1 MCLAQLTAV
10 TVAAEQEI
18 SYSIIIDTIL
28 KESDLTSISAKQVR
42 KRLGERLGYDISH
55 QKRFDAVSSQAIEP
69 PADDTPPTNGV
80 VKSIE
85 QTAAS
90 ISPPPATKKKT
101 NALSPKRG
109 PPSDDESELS
119 DPRDTPKPKKKR
131 KQTTVEEDDA
141 AFAARLQDEENR
153 LARPTRGGTTRKRAP
168 AKAAQKKK
176 KKSAAKIKDDDDS
189 SKESGSDAEPK
200 ERKGGFHKPMLLSQ
214 PLSEMLGETTLSR
227 PQTVK
232 KIWEYVRAHELQDP
246 SDKRQIR
253 CDDAMRRVFKS
264 DRVHMFTMNK
274 ILNQNLYA
282 QDE

>member
-1 MCLAQLTAV
+1 MSLAP
-10 TVAAEQEI
+10 EQEI
-18 SYSIIIDTIL
+18 SYGIIIDSIL
-28 KESDLTSISAKQVR
+28 KDSDLASVSAKQVR
-42 KRLGERLGYDISH
+42 KQLGERLGYDIGH
-55 QKRFDAVSSQAIEP
+55 QKDAVNALIGARFDAISTQGNGTTSDEGP
-69 PADDTPPTNGV
+69 PRNGV

-85 QTAAS
+85 RTAT
-90 ISPPPATKKKT
+90 PPLPAKKKI
-101 NALSPKRG
+101 NAISPKRG

-153 LARPTRGGTTRKRAP
+153 MARPTRGGGTRKRAA
-168 AKAAQKKK
+168 AKAVQKKK
-176 KKSAAKIKDDDDS
+176 KKSATRVKDDDDS
-189 SKESGSDAEPK
+189 SKESGSEAEPK
-200 ERKGGFHKPMLLSQ
+200 ERKGGFHKPMVLSQ
-214 PLSEMLGETTLSR
+214 PLAELLGETTLSR

-232 KIWEYVRAHELQDP
+232 KIWEYVRARDLQDP

-282 QDE
+282 ADE